1 MSYAKAAVEYRRNTI
16 LNASPEKLIILMYEG
31 ALQHLERARIL
42 LGQPGTELTGRI
54 GENLSKAMAIIGE
67 LRTAL
72 DHERGAE
79 IAANLDMLYEFC
91 LDRIYK
97 ANLDRRAETMDA
109 IIEVMKTLKEGWDAV
124 LPE

>member
-16 LNASPEKLIILMYEG
+16 LNASPEKLILLMYEG

-42 LGQPGTELTGRI
+42 LQQPGTELTGRI
-54 GENLSKAMAIIGE
+54 GENLGKAMAIIGE

-72 DHERGAE
+72 DPERGAE
-79 IAANLDMLYEFC
+79 IAANLDRLYEFC

-109 IIEVMKTLKEGWDAV
+109 IIEVMKTLKEGWDGIIPA
-124 LPE
+124 